1 MNFIRHF
8 ILFLVVLASQPVFAS
23 GGELALVGLFF
34 FGVIFLALPCAI
46 ILFVLIIIST
56 ILLIQHRFSPNRQ
69 LYGKVAEI
77 ISYILIPP
85 FPIFVIWFLSVHATS
100 TTEEKIIAGLITC
113 TIATIFGG
121 ISVFLARKVKNLSP
135 EELSD

>member
-8 ILFLVVLASQPVFAS
+8 TLFLVVLASQPVFAS
-23 GGELALVGLFF
+23 GGLGLIGLFV
-34 FGVIFLALPCAI
+34 GMMFLALPCAI
-46 ILFVLIIIST
+46 VLLVLIIIST

-85 FPIFVIWFLSVHATS
+85 FPIFVIWFLSVDS
-100 TTEEKIIAGLITC
+100 SSPTEEKIIIGFVLCA
-113 TIATIFGG
+113 IAVIFGG
-121 ISVFLARKVKNLSP
+121 ISVFLARKVKNLSS